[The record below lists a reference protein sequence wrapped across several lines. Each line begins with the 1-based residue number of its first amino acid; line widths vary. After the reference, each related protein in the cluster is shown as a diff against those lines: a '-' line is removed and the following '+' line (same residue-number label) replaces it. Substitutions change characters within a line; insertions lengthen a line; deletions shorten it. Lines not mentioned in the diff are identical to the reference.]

1 MSIRNIK
8 WLGIALLV
16 FLASCARRPVA
27 DKPIKLEKRKTIEL
41 IHAMDSLSGVRP
53 NSFYTKIKCH
63 FSDTNRR
70 VSFKTSIRAV
80 KDSAIN
86 PIITYAGIPIVN
98 SLIRKDSLFISNRK
112 DKCKIL
118 TNMGYI
124 KEAFGVDFDYRNIEE
139 LLLGLPVA
147 YDTTQKY
154 FQINDPYNYII
165 SSHRKRIIRRENR
178 DENTN
183 NRNNRHDKDKDN
195 NRDNNNPR
203 RDRNANDEDN
213 GEDNVIIRY
222 FLHPS
227 LKSINRM
234 VIDSPEDTTHIS
246 VDYLSRDTV
255 DTYLLP
261 KEVVID
267 IVTPR
272 NHIVLSMDYDK
283 TEINTPQEIYFVIPE
298 EYGNCNSEK

>member
-8 WLGIALLV
+8 WFGIALLV
-16 FLASCARRPVA
+16 VLGSCARRAAA
-27 DKPIKLEKRKTIEL
+27 DKPVKLEKRKTSEL
-41 IHAMDSLSGVRP
+41 IHVMDSLSGIRP

-70 VSFKTSIRAV
+70 VSFKTSIRAIR
-80 KDSAIN
+80 DSVIN

-98 SLIRKDSLFISNRK
+98 SLIRRDSLFISNRK
-112 DKCKIL
+112 DKCAIR

-124 KEAFGVDFDYRNIEE
+124 KESFGVDFDFRNIEE

-154 FQINDPYNYII
+154 FQINDPYHYII
-165 SSHRKRIIRRENR
+165 SSHRKRVIKRETRNR
-178 DENTN
+178 PE
-183 NRNNRHDKDKDN
+183 
-195 NRDNNNPR
+195 RDGILQQ
-203 RDRNANDEDN
+203 RDRNNDNNENNDSDN
-213 GEDNVIIRY
+213 NVLIRY
-222 FLHPS
+222 YIDPS
-227 LKSINRM
+227 LKSIQKL
-234 VIDSPEDTTHIS
+234 VIDSPDDTTHIS
-246 VDYLSRDTV
+246 IDYLGRDTV

-261 KEVVID
+261 KEVIID
-267 IVTPR
+267 IVTAR
-272 NHIVLSMDYDK
+272 NHIVLTMDYDK

>member
-16 FLASCARRPVA
+16 LLVSCARRPVA
-27 DKPIKLEKRKTIEL
+27 DKPIKLEKRKTSEL
-41 IHAMDSLSGVRP
+41 IQAMDSISGIRP

-80 KDSAIN
+80 RDSAIN

-98 SLIRKDSLFISNRK
+98 SLIRRDSLFISNRK
-112 DKCKIL
+112 DKCAIR
-118 TNMGYI
+118 TTMGYI
-124 KEAFGVDFDYRNIEE
+124 KESFGVDFDYRNIEE

-147 YDTTQKY
+147 YDTAQKY

-165 SSHRKRIIRRENR
+165 SSHRKRIIRKESR
-178 DENTN
+178 DENN
-183 NRNNRHDKDKDN
+183 PNRNNRHE
-195 NRDNNNPR
+195 RDNTNPR
-203 RDRNANDEDN
+203 RDRNNNEEDEN
-213 GEDNVIIRY
+213 NVIIRY
-222 FLHPS
+222 FIHPS
-227 LKSINRM
+227 LKSISRL

-246 VDYLSRDTV
+246 VDYIDRDTV
-255 DTYLLP
+255 DTYLIP

-267 IVTPR
+267 IVTAR
-272 NHIVLSMDYDK
+272 NHIVLTMDYDK

-298 EYGNCNSEK
+298 EYGDCNSEK

>member
-16 FLASCARRPVA
+16 ILASCVRRPVA

-41 IHAMDSLSGVRP
+41 IHAMDSLSGIRP
-53 NSFYTKIKCH
+53 NSFYTKIRCH
-63 FSDTNRR
+63 YSDTNRR
-70 VSFKTSIRAV
+70 VSFKTSIRAIR
-80 KDSAIN
+80 DSLIN

-98 SLIRKDSLFISNRK
+98 SLIRLDSLFISNRK
-112 DKCKIL
+112 DKCAIR

-124 KEAFGVDFDYRNIEE
+124 KESFGVDFDFRNIEE

-154 FQINDPYNYII
+154 FQINDPYHYII

-178 DENTN
+178 DDNNN
-183 NRNNRHDKDKDN
+183 NRNNNRHE
-195 NRDNNNPR
+195 RDNNPR
-203 RDRNANDEDN
+203 RDRNGIGNDNNNNE
-213 GEDNVIIRY
+213 EDNVIIRY
-222 FLHPS
+222 FIDPS
-227 LKSINRM
+227 LKSIQKM

-246 VDYLSRDTV
+246 IDYISRDTV
-255 DTYLLP
+255 ETYLLP

-267 IVTPR
+267 IVTAR
-272 NHIVLSMDYDK
+272 NHIVLTMDYDK

-298 EYGNCNSEK
+298 EYGTCNSEK

>member
-1 MSIRNIK
+1 MSIPNIK

-16 FLASCARRPVA
+16 LLASCVRRPVA
-27 DKPIKLEKRKTIEL
+27 DKPVKLEKRKTIEL
-41 IHAMDSLSGVRP
+41 INAMDSLAGVRP

-98 SLIRKDSLFISNRK
+98 SLIRPDSLFISNRK

-124 KEAFGVDFDYRNIEE
+124 KESFGVDFDFRNVEE

-165 SSHRKRIIRRENR
+165 SSHRKRIIKKENKNKN
-178 DENTN
+178 EKE
-183 NRNNRHDKDKDN
+183 KDKERDN
-195 NRDNNNPR
+195 NRDNILR
-203 RDRNANDEDN
+203 RDRNGNDEDN
-213 GEDNVIIRY
+213 DEDNVIIRY

-246 VDYLSRDTV
+246 VDYIGRDTV

-267 IVTPR
+267 IVTAR
-272 NHIVLSMDYDK
+272 NHIVLTMDYDK

-298 EYGNCNSEK
+298 EYDTCNSEK

>member
-16 FLASCARRPVA
+16 LLVSCARRPVA
-27 DKPIKLEKRKTIEL
+27 DKPIKLEKRKTSEL
-41 IHAMDSLSGVRP
+41 IQAMDSISGIRP

-80 KDSAIN
+80 RDSAIN

-98 SLIRKDSLFISNRK
+98 SLIRRDSLFISNRK
-112 DKCKIL
+112 DKCAIR
-118 TNMGYI
+118 TTMGYI
-124 KEAFGVDFDYRNIEE
+124 KESFGVDFDYRNIEE

-147 YDTTQKY
+147 YDTAQKY

-165 SSHRKRIIRRENR
+165 SSHRKRIIRKESR
-178 DENTN
+178 DENN
-183 NRNNRHDKDKDN
+183 PNRNNRHE
-195 NRDNNNPR
+195 RDNTNPR
-203 RDRNANDEDN
+203 RDRNNEEDEN
-213 GEDNVIIRY
+213 NVIIRY
-222 FLHPS
+222 FIHPS
-227 LKSINRM
+227 LKSISRL

-246 VDYLSRDTV
+246 VDYIDRDTV
-255 DTYLLP
+255 DTYLIP

-267 IVTPR
+267 IVTAR
-272 NHIVLSMDYDK
+272 NHIVLTMDYDK

-298 EYGNCNSEK
+298 EYGDCNSEK

>member
-1 MSIRNIK
+1 MSIRNTK

-16 FLASCARRPVA
+16 LLCSCARRPVA
-27 DKPIKLEKRKTIEL
+27 DKPIKLEKRKTSEL
-41 IHAMDSLSGVRP
+41 IDAMDSLSVIRP

-80 KDSAIN
+80 RDSAIN

-98 SLIRKDSLFISNRK
+98 SLIRRDSLFISNRK
-112 DKCKIL
+112 DKCAIR
-118 TNMGYI
+118 TTMGYI
-124 KEAFGVDFDYRNIEE
+124 KESFGVDFDYRNIEE

-165 SSHRKRIIRRENR
+165 SSHRKRIIKKENKIKQHER
-178 DENTN
+178 DLIN
-183 NRNNRHDKDKDN
+183 
-195 NRDNNNPR
+195 R
-203 RDRNANDEDN
+203 RDRNDDESEN
-213 GEDNVIIRY
+213 NVIIRY
-222 FLHPS
+222 FIHPS
-227 LKSINRM
+227 LKSISRL

-246 VDYLSRDTV
+246 VDYIDRDTV
-255 DTYLLP
+255 DTYLIP

-267 IVTPR
+267 IVTAR
-272 NHIVLSMDYDK
+272 NHIVLTMDYDK

-298 EYGNCNSEK
+298 EYGDCNSEK

>member
-8 WLGIALLV
+8 WFGLALLV
-16 FLASCARRPVA
+16 ILGSCARRPVA
-27 DKPIKLEKRKTIEL
+27 EKPIKLEKRKTTEL

-80 KDSAIN
+80 RDSAIN

-98 SLIRKDSLFISNRK
+98 SLIRRDSLFISNRK
-112 DKCKIL
+112 DKCGIR
-118 TNMGYI
+118 TTMNYI
-124 KEAFGVDFDYRNIEE
+124 KESFGVDFDFRNIEE

-165 SSHRKRIIRRENR
+165 SSHRKRVIRRENR
-178 DENTN
+178 DDNNT
-183 NRNNRHDKDKDN
+183 NRNNRHE
-195 NRDNNNPR
+195 RDNNNLR
-203 RDRNANDEDN
+203 RDRNGNEDDN
-213 GEDNVIIRY
+213 EDNVIIRY
-222 FLHPS
+222 FIHPS
-227 LKSINRM
+227 LKSISRL

-246 VDYLSRDTV
+246 VDYIDRDTV
-255 DTYLLP
+255 GTYLLP
-261 KEVVID
+261 KEVIID
-267 IVTPR
+267 IVTAR
-272 NHIVLSMDYDK
+272 NHIVLTMDYDK

-298 EYGNCNSEK
+298 EYGDCNSEK

>member
-1 MSIRNIK
+1 MSIRSTK
-8 WLGIALLV
+8 WLGIALLA
-16 FLASCARRPVA
+16 LLCSCARRPVA
-27 DKPIKLEKRKTIEL
+27 DKPIKLEKRKTSEL
-41 IHAMDSLSGVRP
+41 IDAMDSLSVIRP

-80 KDSAIN
+80 RDSAIN

-98 SLIRKDSLFISNRK
+98 SLIRRDSLFISNRK
-112 DKCKIL
+112 DKCAIR
-118 TNMGYI
+118 TTMGYI
-124 KEAFGVDFDYRNIEE
+124 KESFGVDFDYRNIEE

-165 SSHRKRIIRRENR
+165 SSHRKRIIKKENKIKQHER
-178 DENTN
+178 DLLN
-183 NRNNRHDKDKDN
+183 
-195 NRDNNNPR
+195 R
-203 RDRNANDEDN
+203 RDRNDDESEN
-213 GEDNVIIRY
+213 NVIIRY
-222 FLHPS
+222 FIHPS
-227 LKSINRM
+227 LKSISRL

-246 VDYLSRDTV
+246 VDYIDRDTV
-255 DTYLLP
+255 DTYLIP

-267 IVTPR
+267 IVTAR
-272 NHIVLSMDYDK
+272 NHIVLTMDYDK

-298 EYGNCNSEK
+298 EYGDCNSEK

>member
-16 FLASCARRPVA
+16 LFASCARRPVA
-27 DKPIKLEKRKTIEL
+27 DKPVKLEKRKTIEL

-98 SLIRKDSLFISNRK
+98 SLIRRDSLFISNRK

-118 TNMGYI
+118 TNMSYI
-124 KEAFGVDFDYRNIEE
+124 KESFGVDFDYRNIEE

-165 SSHRKRIIRRENR
+165 SSHRKRIIKKESKNKH
-178 DENTN
+178 EK
-183 NRNNRHDKDKDN
+183 DKDKDN
-195 NRDNNNPR
+195 ILR
-203 RDRNANDEDN
+203 RDKNGNAEDN
-213 GEDNVIIRY
+213 DEDNVIIRY
-222 FLHPS
+222 FIHPS
-227 LKSINRM
+227 LQSISRM

-246 VDYLSRDTV
+246 VDYIGRDTV
-255 DTYLLP
+255 GTYLLP

-267 IVTPR
+267 IVTAR

-298 EYGNCNSEK
+298 EYDKCNSEK

>member
-16 FLASCARRPVA
+16 ILASCVRRPVA
-27 DKPIKLEKRKTIEL
+27 DKPVKLEKRKTIEL
-41 IHAMDSLSGVRP
+41 IQAMDSLSGIRP

-70 VSFKTSIRAV
+70 VSFKTSIRAI
-80 KDSAIN
+80 KDSIIN

-98 SLIRKDSLFISNRK
+98 SLIRLDSLFISNRK
-112 DKCKIL
+112 DKCAIR

-124 KEAFGVDFDYRNIEE
+124 KESFGVDFDFRNIEE

-147 YDTTQKY
+147 YDTAQKY
-154 FQINDPYNYII
+154 FQINDPYHYII
-165 SSHRKRIIRRENR
+165 SSHRKRIIKRENR
-178 DENTN
+178 DENNT
-183 NRNNRHDKDKDN
+183 NRNNRHD
-195 NRDNNNPR
+195 RDNPR
-203 RDRNANDEDN
+203 RDRNGMGNESN
-213 GEDNVIIRY
+213 NEEDNVMIRY
-222 FLHPS
+222 YIDPS
-227 LKSINRM
+227 LKSIQKM

-246 VDYLSRDTV
+246 IDYISRDTV

-261 KEVVID
+261 KEVIID
-267 IVTPR
+267 IVTAR

>member
-16 FLASCARRPVA
+16 ILGSCVRRPVA

-70 VSFKTSIRAV
+70 VSFKTSIRAI
-80 KDSAIN
+80 KDSLIN

-98 SLIRKDSLFISNRK
+98 SLIRLDSLFISNRK
-112 DKCKIL
+112 DKCAIR

-124 KEAFGVDFDYRNIEE
+124 KESFGVDFDFRNIEE

-154 FQINDPYNYII
+154 FQINDPYHYII
-165 SSHRKRIIRRENR
+165 SSHRKRVIKRETR
-178 DENTN
+178 TN
-183 NRNNRHDKDKDN
+183 NRNE
-195 NRDNNNPR
+195 RDGLLQQ
-203 RDRNANDEDN
+203 RDRNDNDNNDN
-213 GEDNVIIRY
+213 NVLIRY
-222 FLHPS
+222 YIDPS
-227 LKSINRM
+227 LKSIQKL

-246 VDYLSRDTV
+246 IDYIDRDTV

-261 KEVVID
+261 KEVIID
-267 IVTPR
+267 IVTAR
-272 NHIVLSMDYDK
+272 NHIVLTMDYDK

>member
-8 WLGIALLV
+8 WLGLALLV
-16 FLASCARRPVA
+16 TLGSCARRPVA
-27 DKPIKLEKRKTIEL
+27 DKPIKLEKRKTSEL
-41 IHAMDSLSGVRP
+41 IHVMDSLSGVRP

-70 VSFKTSIRAV
+70 ISFKTSIRAV
-80 KDSAIN
+80 RDSVIN

-98 SLIRKDSLFISNRK
+98 SLIRRDSLFISNRK
-112 DKCKIL
+112 DKCAIR
-118 TNMGYI
+118 TTMNYM
-124 KEAFGVDFDYRNIEE
+124 KESFGVDFDFRNIEE

-165 SSHRKRIIRRENR
+165 SSHRKRVIRKENK
-178 DENTN
+178 NK
-183 NRNNRHDKDKDN
+183 HDKDN
-195 NRDNNNPR
+195 NLILRK
-203 RDRNANDEDN
+203 DRNGNEEDD
-213 GEDNVIIRY
+213 GDNVMIRY
-222 FLHPS
+222 FIHPS
-227 LKSINRM
+227 LKSISRL

-246 VDYLSRDTV
+246 VDYIDRDTV

-261 KEVVID
+261 KEVIID
-267 IVTPR
+267 IVTAR
-272 NHIVLSMDYDK
+272 NHIVLTMDYDK

>member
-1 MSIRNIK
+1 MSIRNTK

-16 FLASCARRPVA
+16 LLCSCARRPVA
-27 DKPIKLEKRKTIEL
+27 DKPIKLEKRKTSEL
-41 IHAMDSLSGVRP
+41 IDAMDSLSGIRP

-80 KDSAIN
+80 RDSAIN

-98 SLIRKDSLFISNRK
+98 SLIRRDSLFISNRK
-112 DKCKIL
+112 DKCAIR
-118 TNMGYI
+118 TTMGYI
-124 KEAFGVDFDYRNIEE
+124 KESFGVDFDYRNIEE

-165 SSHRKRIIRRENR
+165 SSHRKRIIKKENKIKQHER
-178 DENTN
+178 DLIN
-183 NRNNRHDKDKDN
+183 
-195 NRDNNNPR
+195 R
-203 RDRNANDEDN
+203 RDRNDDESEN
-213 GEDNVIIRY
+213 NVIIRY
-222 FLHPS
+222 FIHPS
-227 LKSINRM
+227 LKSISRL

-246 VDYLSRDTV
+246 VDYIDRDTV
-255 DTYLLP
+255 GTYLLP

-267 IVTPR
+267 IVTAR
-272 NHIVLSMDYDK
+272 NHIVLTMDYDK

-298 EYGNCNSEK
+298 EYGDCNSEK

>member
-16 FLASCARRPVA
+16 VLGSCARRPVA
-27 DKPIKLEKRKTIEL
+27 DKPIKLEKRKTSEL

-80 KDSAIN
+80 RDSAIN

-98 SLIRKDSLFISNRK
+98 SLIRRDSLFISNRK
-112 DKCKIL
+112 DKCAIR
-118 TNMGYI
+118 TTMGYI
-124 KEAFGVDFDYRNIEE
+124 KESFGVDFDYRNIEE

-165 SSHRKRIIRRENR
+165 SSHRKRIIKKENKNKHEKENNHDR
-178 DENTN
+178 D
-183 NRNNRHDKDKDN
+183 
-195 NRDNNNPR
+195 NNPR
-203 RDRNANDEDN
+203 RDRNGNDDDSEEN
-213 GEDNVIIRY
+213 NVMIRY
-222 FLHPS
+222 FIHPS
-227 LKSINRM
+227 LKSIHRM

-246 VDYLSRDTV
+246 IDYIDRDTV
-255 DTYLLP
+255 GTYLLP

-267 IVTPR
+267 IVTAR
-272 NHIVLSMDYDK
+272 NHIVLTMDYDK

-298 EYGNCNSEK
+298 EYGNCDSEK

>member
-16 FLASCARRPVA
+16 ILASCARRPVA
-27 DKPIKLEKRKTIEL
+27 DKPIKLEKRKTSEL
-41 IHAMDSLSGVRP
+41 IQAMDSLSGIRP

-70 VSFKTSIRAV
+70 VSFKTSIRAI
-80 KDSAIN
+80 KDSIIN

-98 SLIRKDSLFISNRK
+98 SLIRLDSLFISNRK
-112 DKCKIL
+112 DKCAIR

-124 KEAFGVDFDYRNIEE
+124 KESFGVDFDFRNIEE

-154 FQINDPYNYII
+154 FQINDPYHYII
-165 SSHRKRIIRRENR
+165 SSHRKRIIRRESR
-178 DENTN
+178 DDNTN
-183 NRNNRHDKDKDN
+183 NRNNNRHD
-195 NRDNNNPR
+195 RDNNPR
-203 RDRNANDEDN
+203 RERNGIGNDNNE
-213 GEDNVIIRY
+213 EDNVIIRY
-222 FLHPS
+222 FIDPS
-227 LKSINRM
+227 LKSIQKM

-246 VDYLSRDTV
+246 IDYLSRDTV

-267 IVTPR
+267 IVTAR
-272 NHIVLSMDYDK
+272 NHIVLTMDYDK

-298 EYGNCNSEK
+298 EYGTCNSEK